1 VSAKLSGV
9 SRAWTPKKKTVDI
22 SAGEVRVS
30 RIRRD
35 PVHVKEAKA
44 EAEKKLQFRSSEREI
59 WIAVLG
65 VLAFALAI
73 DIIVVAVS
81 AYTGDK
87 AAAEPPRIVISDSN

>member
-1 VSAKLSGV
+1 M
-9 SRAWTPKKKTVDI
+9 SRNWKPAKKTVDI

-44 EAEKKLQFRSSEREI
+44 EAEKKLQWRTSEREI

-65 VLAFALAI
+65 ILAFALAI

-81 AYTGDK
+81 AYTGEDSK
-87 AAAEPPRIVISDSN
+87 TAEPTTIVISDSN